1 MKARSIR
8 FWALMSFFFAFFL
21 ILSLNGCSQQSSL
34 FQHKVFEHENHSLP
48 YRILFPDDF
57 DPAQEYPLILFLHG
71 SGERGNDNEKQLVHG
86 GSFFAA
92 DTNRQNFPAV
102 VVFPQCPTESYWAN
116 VNFSYDPDG
125 NRSFSFNPAGEPTI
139 PLLLTMKLVDSLLN
153 ENWVEKERIYV
164 GGLSM
169 GGMGTF
175 ELLYRRP
182 EFFAAA
188 FPICGG
194 GNPDLINEKVRS
206 VEIWAFH
213 GQDDAVVPPE
223 LSEDM
228 IEAFLQ
234 AGAKARLTL
243 YPGVGHNAWDYAFPE
258 PDLLPWLF
266 SVRR

>member
-1 MKARSIR
+1 MKIEI
-8 FWALMSFFFAFFL
+8 SFVKVAVACLSVFFL
-21 ILSLNGCSQQSSL
+21 SHCLNVYSQHTGL
-34 FQHKVFEHENHSLP
+34 FQDKAFEHENHSLP

-57 DPAQEYPLILFLHG
+57 DPAQQYPLILFLHG

-92 DTNRQNFPAV
+92 DTNQQKFPAV
-102 VVFPQCPTESYWAN
+102 VVFPQCPTESYWSN
-116 VNFSYDPDG
+116 VDFSYDHE
-125 NRSFSFNPAGEPTI
+125 NKRSFSFNPAGEPTL
-139 PLLLTMKLVDSLLN
+139 PMQLVMQLLDSLLN
-153 ENWVEKERIYV
+153 ENWVDTKRIYL

-175 ELLYRRP
+175 ELLYRKP
-182 EFFAAA
+182 EIFAAA

-194 GNPDLINEKVRS
+194 GNPDLINEKVSS
-206 VEIWAFH
+206 VEVWAFH

-223 LSEDM
+223 LSEIM
-228 IEAFLQ
+228 IDAFFR
-234 AGAKARLTL
+234 AGAKARLTT
-243 YPGVGHNAWDYAFPE
+243 YPGVGHNAWDYVFPE